1 MNSKSLSNI
10 KSLKNYIYNN
20 IIKIREE
27 IFIFRKIF
35 FLIEE
40 LSFKDYELLIL
51 MYILKKYRY
60 VEDDYCDIYQS
71 LISSEQIFI
80 RIFIRIKSY
89 LI

>member
-1 MNSKSLSNI
+1 MNPKSLSNI

-27 IFIFRKIF
+27 IFIFRKILF
-35 FLIEE
+35 DRGIKFQRLWTFDIDVYFE
-40 LSFKDYELLIL
+40 
-51 MYILKKYRY
+51 KYRY

>member
-1 MNSKSLSNI
+1 MNPKSLSNI

-35 FLIEE
+35 SIEE

-51 MYILKKYRY
+51 MYILKNIDTLKMII
-60 VEDDYCDIYQS
+60 VT
-71 LISSEQIFI
+71 FTNH
-80 RIFIRIKSY
+80 
-89 LI
+89 

>member
-1 MNSKSLSNI
+1 MNPKSLSNI

-35 FLIEE
+35 SIEE